1 VDQPA
6 ATFGPE
12 TIRAV
17 FRNRP
22 DPYAG
27 MDVEEGRRIGG
38 LLCLVVAA
46 LIPVLSWASSPDE
59 RIGDEG
65 WLIAAGIAA
74 AYLAFAYVMLRPGA
88 RIGYDGML
96 FLNYVGIAQVAA
108 LVWLA
113 GGAGT
118 PYPLLFLAPGVLP
131 PSVHP
136 PRRALPLLGAL
147 TVAIFLPLTYDG
159 WNGGQ
164 AAEMGLLA
172 LFIWM
177 FALMLM
183 ALTNA
188 VRDQRL
194 VLLSEG
200 QAANRL
206 ARRDELTGLGNRRAF
221 DEMLERE
228 LARSRRSGAPISV
241 ALLDLDRFKSINDRF
256 GHTSGDRA
264 LQAVAEALR
273 SSVRLPDSAFRWG
286 GDEFALILPDSD
298 AEGAREVGE
307 RIRANLASDSPLP
320 DAERLGFSIGVAEL
334 GEDQS
339 ADSLLAEADTALYQQ
354 KHEHG
359 AARVTGP
366 KT

>member
-1 VDQPA
+1 MDQPA
-6 ATFGPE
+6 ATFGSE

-59 RIGDEG
+59 RIGDAG
-65 WLIAAGIAA
+65 WLIAAAVAA
-74 AYLAFAYVMLRPGA
+74 AYLLCAYVMLRPGA

-96 FLNYVGIAQVAA
+96 VLNYVGIAQVAL

-118 PYPLLFLAPGVLP
+118 PYPLLFLAPGVLT

-147 TVAIFLPLTYDG
+147 TIAIFLPLAYDG

-177 FALMLM
+177 FGLMLM

-200 QAANRL
+200 HAANRL

-221 DEMLERE
+221 DETLERE

-241 ALLDLDRFKSINDRF
+241 ALLDVDRFKSINDRF
-256 GHTSGDRA
+256 GHTTGDLA
-264 LQAVAEALR
+264 LKTVAEALQ

-286 GDEFALILPDSD
+286 GDEFALILPDS
-298 AEGAREVGE
+298 GAVGAHEVGE
-307 RIRANLASDSPLP
+307 RIQVSLAGGSPLP
-320 DAERLGFSIGVAEL
+320 DAEPIGLSMGIAEL
-334 GEDQS
+334 GEGQS
-339 ADSLLAEADTALYQQ
+339 ADSLLAEADAVLYQQ
-354 KHEHG
+354 KREHG
-359 AARVTGP
+359 AARIAAP